1 MWACKL
7 ESFIGWFSHVR
18 RVVSVDRNWWS
29 WTRVAPLTHLQHHA
43 TPIHIY
49 IYIIYCIYLDIQY
62 SYLHRCIYVH
72 TTNIC
77 LFSTCITYSK
87 WFLWKAPDF
96 FRSRDALV
104 ALCCIEMLG
113 LGNWQMG
120 LGEDGIG
127 GNAEEGCQEDIHA
140 ISTHLHLTCQAISF
154 IFSVLVSTSRI
165 YEYIYICT

>member
-1 MWACKL
+1 MSLKFDSLYRLIFPFPGQCFGRSKLMKL
-7 ESFIGWFSHVR
+7 EIGPELLLE
-18 RVVSVDRNWWS
+18 N
-29 WTRVAPLTHLQHHA
+29 TYNI
-43 TPIHIY
+43 TPTPIY
-49 IYIIYCIYLDIQY
+49 IYIYISRYPTFIICIDAFDLCTYNQHVFLYMYHI
-62 SYLHRCIYVH
+62 
-72 TTNIC
+72 
-77 LFSTCITYSK
+77 YSK

-127 GNAEEGCQEDIHA
+127 GNAEEGCQEDIHS

-154 IFSVLVSTSRI
+154 IFSILVSTSRI